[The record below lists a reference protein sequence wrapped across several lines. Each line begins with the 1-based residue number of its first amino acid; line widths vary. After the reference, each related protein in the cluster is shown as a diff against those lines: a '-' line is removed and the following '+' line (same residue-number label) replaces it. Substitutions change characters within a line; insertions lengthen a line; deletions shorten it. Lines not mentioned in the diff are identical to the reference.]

1 MAPSLV
7 PLTGKMVPSGTRV
20 PEGSRGDGKNLRFFP
35 YPQGDEGTRGRG
47 DEAENRRRD
56 SAFNYNLLGFST
68 NGINFLT

>member
-20 PEGSRGDGKNLRFFP
+20 PEGTRGR
-35 YPQGDEGTRGRG
+35 GDEGTRGRG